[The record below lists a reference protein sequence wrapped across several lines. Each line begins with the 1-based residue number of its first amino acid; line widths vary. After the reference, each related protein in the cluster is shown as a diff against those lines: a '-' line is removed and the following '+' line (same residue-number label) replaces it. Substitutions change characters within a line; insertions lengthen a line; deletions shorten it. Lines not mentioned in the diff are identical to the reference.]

1 MHISVGKLAMN
12 LMQIPTEAKIKFI
25 DLLTSAGLRSVE
37 STSFVSP
44 KRVPQLADAA
54 EVVQGIRRAEGVR
67 YAVLVPNM
75 KVLLISSL
83 STMLSPR
90 KTVKCWKGW
99 HPWVPALISAHL
111 NSANN

>member
-1 MHISVGKLAMN
+1 
-12 LMQIPTEAKIKFI
+12 MQIPTKAKIKFI

-75 KVLLISSL
+75 KVLLISSARTL
-83 STMLSPR
+83 LSPH
-90 KTVKCWKGW
+90 KTVIGRKRW
-99 HPWVPALISAHL
+99 HLWVPDLSSAHL
-111 NSANN
+111 CSANN

>member
-1 MHISVGKLAMN
+1 
-12 LMQIPTEAKIKFI
+12 MQIPTEAKIKFI

-54 EVVQGIRRAEGVR
+54 EVVQGIRRVEGVR

-75 KVLLISSL
+75 KVLLISSP
-83 STMLSPR
+83 SAMLSPHR
-90 KTVKCWKGW
+90 TVICWKVW
-99 HPWVPALISAHL
+99 HLWVLAVIFADSC
-111 NSANN
+111 SANN